1 MINNENLDLSWLNN
15 SENEL
20 CKSPSDVIRS
30 ETAVKIVSIIVSKLD
45 LSNQV
50 IEAYKLFANWENLSS
65 EQKQRLHEFLNMN
78 EAKKLWEDILSKLSI
93 KKSNEVI
100 RKETWLTQEQFIDKF
115 LKNPIWDFSLDNL
128 IKYIVYKSN

>member
-1 MINNENLDLSWLNN
+1 MINNENLDLSGLNN

-50 IEAYKLFANWENLSS
+50 IEAYKLFANGENLSS

-78 EAKKLWEDILSKLSI
+78 EAKKLGEDILSKLSI

-100 RKETWLTQEQFIDKF
+100 RKETGLTQEQFIDKF
-115 LKNPIWDFSLDNL
+115 LKNPIGDFSLDNL